1 MKSPFIVGSV
11 IAVAIGGAI
20 AVATALVIS
29 GCSSSPTINP
39 SGLLEYDHAVPCQQG
54 EAYPIPGYHKCLH
67 AHENVCCP
75 DGYSCS
81 SDDFVQA
88 SPTSAAPTWGI
99 NNDTAEATG
108 FPLR

>member
-29 GCSSSPTINP
+29 GCSSSPQSTPRVSSNTTTLSLVSRGKPTPSQGITSAYTPTRTSAAPMAIAVAVTIP
-39 SGLLEYDHAVPCQQG
+39 
-54 EAYPIPGYHKCLH
+54 
-67 AHENVCCP
+67 
-75 DGYSCS
+75 
-81 SDDFVQA
+81 FRA